1 LRQARDIPLPVLYD
15 CDIRPAPGFRLPHSF
30 FLVVASLLAFA
41 FPAAAQDTVTVGG
54 EKKRAFGTPTAFQNG
69 DTACYVTLKDD
80 RGAAFDELADF
91 DLCAMEKSLK
101 GKRLAL
107 TYKTARVMAA
117 SCQGNPDCKKSET
130 VVLIASA
137 KPAPLTAPAPA
148 APTPAPT
155 PAPIPAKSA
164 QTSFCTPG
172 ETIVFSCRTSPT
184 KLVSVCASKDAAAN
198 KGYLQ
203 YRTGKPDSSDPLDL
217 TLPAAQVPPPQAASG
232 ESVPFAGGG
241 AAWLRVSAKNNI
253 AFVVYT
259 GIGKWGPRG
268 EIQEKAG
275 VTVERDGKSVASLKC
290 TGKPISLLGPD
301 WFEKAGITPK
311 GQDFDLPD

>member
-1 LRQARDIPLPVLYD
+1 MYRLVRKA
-15 CDIRPAPGFRLPHSF
+15 RPALSERVFCVVRATFPLSWAMTSESASAPEFCLSRDLFVSGFFIL
-30 FLVVASLLAFA
+30 LLASA
-41 FPAAAQDTVTVGG
+41 LPAAAQDTVTVGG

-80 RGAAFDELADF
+80 RGATFDELADF
-91 DLCAMEKSLK
+91 DLCSLEKSLK

-137 KPAPLTAPAPA
+137 KPAPLKAQAPA
-148 APTPAPT
+148 APA
-155 PAPIPAKSA
+155 PAKSA
-164 QTSFCTPG
+164 QTSFCTPN

-184 KLVSVCASKDAAAN
+184 KLVSVCASREAAPN

-203 YRTGKPDSSDPLDL
+203 YRTGKPDSSEPLDL
-217 TLPAAQVPPPQAASG
+217 TLPAAQLPPPQAASG
-232 ESVPFAGGG
+232 ESFPLAGGG

-253 AFVVYT
+253 AFVV
-259 GIGKWGPRG
+259 IVQHKR
-268 EIQEKAG
+268 
-275 VTVERDGKSVASLKC
+275 
-290 TGKPISLLGPD
+290 
-301 WFEKAGITPK
+301 
-311 GQDFDLPD
+311 

>member
-1 LRQARDIPLPVLYD
+1 LSPLL
-15 CDIRPAPGFRLPHSF
+15 FRSNLAG
-30 FLVVASLLAFA
+30 LLLLLAA
-41 FPAAAQDTVTVGG
+41 FPAAAQETVTVSG
-54 EKKRAFGTPTAFQNG
+54 EKKRGFGTPTAFRNG

-80 RGAAFDELADF
+80 RGATFDELADF
-91 DLCAMEKSLK
+91 DLCAREKSLK

-137 KPAPLTAPAPA
+137 KPAPLNGPALA
-148 APTPAPT
+148 APTPART
-155 PAPIPAKSA
+155 A
-164 QTSFCTPG
+164 QASFCTPT
-172 ETIVFSCRTSPT
+172 EVIVFSCRTSPI
-184 KLVSVCASKDAAAN
+184 KLVSVCASKDASAS

-203 YRTGKPDSSDPLDL
+203 YRTGKPDSGEPLDL
-217 TLPAAQVPPPQAASG
+217 TLPAAQLPPPQAASG
-232 ESVPFAGGG
+232 ESVPFSGGG
-241 AAWLRVSAKNNI
+241 AAWLRVAAKNNV

-275 VTVERDGKSVASLKC
+275 VAVERDGKSVANLNC

-301 WFEKAGITPK
+301 WFDKAGITAK

>member
-1 LRQARDIPLPVLYD
+1 LSSSFVRSGFLGILFLAALPV
-15 CDIRPAPGFRLPHSF
+15 
-30 FLVVASLLAFA
+30 
-41 FPAAAQDTVTVGG
+41 AAQDTVTVGG
-54 EKKRAFGTPTAFQNG
+54 EKKRTFGTPIAFRNG
-69 DTACYVTLKDD
+69 DTACSVTLKDD
-80 RGAAFDELADF
+80 RGATFDELADF
-91 DLCAMEKSLK
+91 ELCTMEKSLR

-107 TYKTARVMAA
+107 TYTTARVMAA
-117 SCQGNPDCKKSET
+117 SCQGNPDCKKSDT

-137 KPAPLTAPAPA
+137 KPAPLAASPPATPTA
-148 APTPAPT
+148 
-155 PAPIPAKSA
+155 AKSQ
-164 QTSFCTPG
+164 QTSFCTPA
-172 ETIVFSCRTSPT
+172 ETIVFSCRTSAT
-184 KLVSVCASKDAAAN
+184 KLVSVCASKDAGPG

-203 YRTGKPDSSDPLDL
+203 YRTGKPDSSEPLDL
-217 TLPAAQVPPPQAASG
+217 ILPAAHVPPAQAASA
-232 ESVPFAGGG
+232 ESVPFSGGG

-275 VTVERDGKSVASLKC
+275 VTVERDGKSVANLKC

-301 WFEKAGITPK
+301 WFEKAGLTAK

>member
-1 LRQARDIPLPVLYD
+1 MRQARDIPLAVHYD
-15 CDIRPAPGFRLPHSF
+15 CDVRSAPGSCLPHSF
-30 FLVVASLLAFA
+30 FLVVAFLLAFA
-41 FPAAAQDTVTVGG
+41 LPAAAQDTVTVGG

-80 RGAAFDELADF
+80 RGATFDELADF
-91 DLCAMEKSLK
+91 DLCALEKSLK

-137 KPAPLTAPAPA
+137 KPAPLSAPAPA
-148 APTPAPT
+148 APPT
-155 PAPIPAKSA
+155 ARSA
-164 QTSFCTPG
+164 QASFCTPS

-184 KLVSVCASKDAAAN
+184 KLVSVCASKDAAPS

-203 YRTGKPDSSDPLDL
+203 YRTGKPDSGDPLDL
-217 TLPAAQVPPPQAASG
+217 TLPAAHVPPPQAASG
-232 ESVPFAGGG
+232 ESFPLAGGG
-241 AAWLRVSAKNNI
+241 GTWLRVSAKNNI
-253 AFVVYT
+253 AFVVYSA
-259 GIGKWGPRG
+259 IGNWGPRG
-268 EIQEKAG
+268 ETREKAG
-275 VTVERDGKSVASLKC
+275 VSVERDGKTVANLNC
-290 TGKPISLLGPD
+290 TGKPLGLLGPD
-301 WFEKAGITPK
+301 WFAKAGITAK

>member
-1 LRQARDIPLPVLYD
+1 MFRSLFGSGFVAVLVM
-15 CDIRPAPGFRLPHSF
+15 C
-30 FLVVASLLAFA
+30 A
-41 FPAAAQDTVTVGG
+41 FPAASQDTVTVGG
-54 EKKRAFGTPTAFQNG
+54 AKKRAFGTPTAFQNG
-69 DTACYVTLKDD
+69 DTACFITLKDD
-80 RGAAFDELADF
+80 RGVTFDEPADF

-107 TYKTARVMAA
+107 TYKTARVPAA
-117 SCQGNPDCKKSET
+117 SCQGNPDCKKSDT
-130 VVLIASA
+130 IVVSASA
-137 KPAPLTAPAPA
+137 KPAPLAPPA
-148 APTPAPT
+148 VATPT
-155 PAPIPAKSA
+155 PAKSA

-184 KLVSVCASKDAAAN
+184 KLVSVCASKDAAPN

-203 YRTGKPDSSDPLDL
+203 YRTGKPDSSEPLDL

-232 ESVPFAGGG
+232 ETLAFSGGG

-253 AFVVYT
+253 AFVVFT
-259 GIGKWGPRG
+259 GIGNWGPKG
-268 EIQEKAG
+268 ETREKAG
-275 VTVERDGKSVASLKC
+275 VTLERDGKTVANLSC

-301 WFEKAGITPK
+301 WFAKAGITPK

>member
-15 CDIRPAPGFRLPHSF
+15 CDVRPAVGSRLPHSF
-30 FLVVASLLAFA
+30 FLIVAFLLAFA

-80 RGAAFDELADF
+80 RGATFDELADF
-91 DLCAMEKSLK
+91 DLCTMEKSLK

-137 KPAPLTAPAPA
+137 KPAPLTVQTPAPA
-148 APTPAPT
+148 APTP
-155 PAPIPAKSA
+155 IRSA

-172 ETIVFSCRTSPT
+172 ETIVFSCRTGPT
-184 KLVSVCASKDAAAN
+184 KLVSVCASKDAAPT

-259 GIGKWGPRG
+259 GIGNWGPGG
-268 EIQEKAG
+268 EKREKAG
-275 VTVERDGKSVASLKC
+275 VTVERDGKTVATLKC

-301 WFEKAGITPK
+301 WFEKAGITAK

>member
-1 LRQARDIPLPVLYD
+1 MSRSRFVS
-15 CDIRPAPGFRLPHSF
+15 GFTACL
-30 FLVVASLLAFA
+30 LVSAL
-41 FPAAAQDTVTVGG
+41 PAAAQETVTVGG

-80 RGAAFDELADF
+80 RGTTFDELADF
-91 DLCAMEKSLK
+91 DLCAMEKTLK

-137 KPAPLTAPAPA
+137 KPAPLTAQTPAPA
-148 APTPAPT
+148 APTSAPT
-155 PAPIPAKSA
+155 STKSA

-172 ETIVFSCRTSPT
+172 EAIVFSCRTSPT
-184 KLVSVCASKDAAAN
+184 KLVSVCASKDAAPT

-203 YRTGKPDSSDPLDL
+203 YRTGKPDSSEPLDL
-217 TLPAAQVPPPQAASG
+217 TLPATQVPPPQAASG
-232 ESVPFAGGG
+232 ESIPFAGGG

-259 GIGKWGPRG
+259 GIGNWGPGG
-268 EIQEKAG
+268 EKREKAG
-275 VTVERDGKSVASLKC
+275 VTVERDGKTVATLKC

-301 WFEKAGITPK
+301 WFEKAGITAK

>member
-1 LRQARDIPLPVLYD
+1 MSPLL
-15 CDIRPAPGFRLPHSF
+15 FRSNLAG
-30 FLVVASLLAFA
+30 LLLLLAA
-41 FPAAAQDTVTVGG
+41 FPAAAQETVTVGG
-54 EKKRAFGTPTAFQNG
+54 EKKRGFGTPTAFRNG

-80 RGAAFDELADF
+80 RGATFDELADF
-91 DLCAMEKSLK
+91 DLCAREKSLK

-137 KPAPLTAPAPA
+137 KPAPLNGPAPA
-148 APTPAPT
+148 APTPART
-155 PAPIPAKSA
+155 A
-164 QTSFCTPG
+164 QASFCTPT
-172 ETIVFSCRTSPT
+172 EVIVFSCRTSPI
-184 KLVSVCASKDAAAN
+184 KLVSVCASRDASAS

-203 YRTGKPDSSDPLDL
+203 YRTGKPDSGEPLDL
-217 TLPAAQVPPPQAASG
+217 TLPAAQLPPPQAASG
-232 ESVPFAGGG
+232 ESVPFSGGG
-241 AAWLRVSAKNNI
+241 AAWLRVAAKNNV

-275 VTVERDGKSVASLKC
+275 VAVERDGKSVANLNC

-301 WFEKAGITPK
+301 WFDKAGITAK

>member
-1 LRQARDIPLPVLYD
+1 MSPLL
-15 CDIRPAPGFRLPHSF
+15 FRSNLAG
-30 FLVVASLLAFA
+30 LLLLLAA
-41 FPAAAQDTVTVGG
+41 FPAAAQETVTVSG
-54 EKKRAFGTPTAFQNG
+54 EKKRGFGTPTAFRNG

-80 RGAAFDELADF
+80 RGATFDELADF
-91 DLCAMEKSLK
+91 DLCAREKSLK

-137 KPAPLTAPAPA
+137 KPAPLNGPALA
-148 APTPAPT
+148 APTPART
-155 PAPIPAKSA
+155 A
-164 QTSFCTPG
+164 QASFCTPT
-172 ETIVFSCRTSPT
+172 EVIVFSCRTSPI
-184 KLVSVCASKDAAAN
+184 KLVSVCASKDASAS

-203 YRTGKPDSSDPLDL
+203 YRTGKPDSGEPLDL
-217 TLPAAQVPPPQAASG
+217 TLPAAQLPPPQAASG
-232 ESVPFAGGG
+232 ESVPFSGGG
-241 AAWLRVSAKNNI
+241 AAWLRVAAKNNV

-275 VTVERDGKSVASLKC
+275 VAVERDGKSVANLNC
-290 TGKPISLLGPD
+290 TGKPISLLGSD
-301 WFEKAGITPK
+301 WFDKAGITAK

>member
-1 LRQARDIPLPVLYD
+1 MSPLL
-15 CDIRPAPGFRLPHSF
+15 FRSNLAG
-30 FLVVASLLAFA
+30 LLLLLAA
-41 FPAAAQDTVTVGG
+41 FPAAAQETVTVSG
-54 EKKRAFGTPTAFQNG
+54 EKKRGFGTPTAFRNG

-80 RGAAFDELADF
+80 RGATFDELADF
-91 DLCAMEKSLK
+91 DLCAREKSLK

-137 KPAPLTAPAPA
+137 KPAPLNGPALA
-148 APTPAPT
+148 APTPART
-155 PAPIPAKSA
+155 A
-164 QTSFCTPG
+164 QASFCTPT
-172 ETIVFSCRTSPT
+172 EVIVFSCRTSPI
-184 KLVSVCASKDAAAN
+184 KLVSVCASKDASAS

-203 YRTGKPDSSDPLDL
+203 YRTGKPDSGEPLDL
-217 TLPAAQVPPPQAASG
+217 TLPAAQLPPPQAASG
-232 ESVPFAGGG
+232 ESVPFSGGG
-241 AAWLRVSAKNNI
+241 AAWLRVAAKNNV

-275 VTVERDGKSVASLKC
+275 VAVERDGKSVANLNC

-301 WFEKAGITPK
+301 WFDKAGITAK

>member
-1 LRQARDIPLPVLYD
+1 MSPLL
-15 CDIRPAPGFRLPHSF
+15 FRSNLAG
-30 FLVVASLLAFA
+30 LLLLLAA
-41 FPAAAQDTVTVGG
+41 FPAAAQETVTVGG
-54 EKKRAFGTPTAFQNG
+54 EKKRGFGTPTAFRNG

-80 RGAAFDELADF
+80 RGATFDELADF
-91 DLCAMEKSLK
+91 DLCAREKSLK

-137 KPAPLTAPAPA
+137 KPAPLNGPALA
-148 APTPAPT
+148 APTPART
-155 PAPIPAKSA
+155 A
-164 QTSFCTPG
+164 QASFCTPT
-172 ETIVFSCRTSPT
+172 EVIVFSCRTSPI
-184 KLVSVCASKDAAAN
+184 KLVSVCASRDASAS

-203 YRTGKPDSSDPLDL
+203 YRTGKPDSGEPLDL
-217 TLPAAQVPPPQAASG
+217 TLPAAQLPPPQAASG
-232 ESVPFAGGG
+232 ESVPFSGGG
-241 AAWLRVSAKNNI
+241 AAWLRVAAKNNV

-275 VTVERDGKSVASLKC
+275 VAVERDGKSVANLNC
-290 TGKPISLLGPD
+290 TGKPISLLGSD
-301 WFEKAGITPK
+301 WFDKAGITAK

>member
-1 LRQARDIPLPVLYD
+1 MTSASASASGSRLLRSLFGSGLVA
-15 CDIRPAPGFRLPHSF
+15 
-30 FLVVASLLAFA
+30 FLLVSAL
-41 FPAAAQDTVTVGG
+41 PAAAQDTVTVGG

-80 RGAAFDELADF
+80 RGATFDELADF
-91 DLCAMEKSLK
+91 DLCTQEKSLK

-148 APTPAPT
+148 APTPA
-155 PAPIPAKSA
+155 KSA
-164 QTSFCTPG
+164 QTSFCTPN

-184 KLVSVCASKDAAAN
+184 KLVSVCASKDAAPT

-203 YRTGKPDSSDPLDL
+203 YRTGKPDSNEPLDL

-232 ESVPFAGGG
+232 ESFPLAGGG
-241 AAWLRVSAKNNI
+241 GTWLRVSAKNSI

-259 GIGKWGPRG
+259 AIGNWGPRG
-268 EIQEKAG
+268 ETREKAG
-275 VTVERDGKSVASLKC
+275 VSVERDGKVVANLKC
-290 TGKPISLLGPD
+290 AGKPLGLLGPD
-301 WFEKAGITPK
+301 WFAKAGITAK

>member
-1 LRQARDIPLPVLYD
+1 MSRSRFVS
-15 CDIRPAPGFRLPHSF
+15 GFAACL
-30 FLVVASLLAFA
+30 LVSAL
-41 FPAAAQDTVTVGG
+41 PAAAQDTVTVGG
-54 EKKRAFGTPTAFQNG
+54 EKKRAFGTPTEFQNG
-69 DTACYVTLKDD
+69 DAACYVTLKDD
-80 RGAAFDELADF
+80 RGATFEELADF

-137 KPAPLTAPAPA
+137 KPAPLTAQTPAPA
-148 APTPAPT
+148 APTPPPT
-155 PAPIPAKSA
+155 PAKSA

-184 KLVSVCASKDAAAN
+184 KLVSVCASKDAAATR
-198 KGYLQ
+198 GYLQ

-217 TLPAAQVPPPQAASG
+217 ILPAAKVPPPQAASG
-232 ESVPFAGGG
+232 ESLAFSGGG
-241 AAWLRVSAKNNI
+241 AAWLRIAAKNNI

-301 WFEKAGITPK
+301 WYEKVGITPK

>member
-1 LRQARDIPLPVLYD
+1 MSPLL
-15 CDIRPAPGFRLPHSF
+15 FRSNL
-30 FLVVASLLAFA
+30 AGLLLLLTA
-41 FPAAAQDTVTVGG
+41 FPAAAQETVTVGG
-54 EKKRAFGTPTAFQNG
+54 EKKRGVGTPTAFRNG

-80 RGAAFDELADF
+80 RGATFDELADF
-91 DLCAMEKSLK
+91 DLCAREKSLK

-137 KPAPLTAPAPA
+137 KPAPLNGPALA
-148 APTPAPT
+148 APTPART
-155 PAPIPAKSA
+155 A
-164 QTSFCTPG
+164 QASFCTPT
-172 ETIVFSCRTSPT
+172 EVIVFSCRTSPI
-184 KLVSVCASKDAAAN
+184 KLVSVCASRDASAS

-203 YRTGKPDSSDPLDL
+203 YRTGKPDSGEPLDL
-217 TLPAAQVPPPQAASG
+217 TLPAAQLPPPQAASG
-232 ESVPFAGGG
+232 ESVPFSGGG
-241 AAWLRVSAKNNI
+241 AAWLRVAAKNNV

-275 VTVERDGKSVASLKC
+275 VAVERDGKSVANLNC

-301 WFEKAGITPK
+301 WFDKAGITAK

>member
-1 LRQARDIPLPVLYD
+1 M
-15 CDIRPAPGFRLPHSF
+15 PHSF
-30 FLVVASLLAFA
+30 LLAVVLLLAFGL
-41 FPAAAQDTVTVGG
+41 PAAAQDTVTVGG

-91 DLCAMEKSLK
+91 DLCALEKSLK

-148 APTPAPT
+148 APTPA
-155 PAPIPAKSA
+155 KST
-164 QTSFCTPG
+164 QTSFCTPS
-172 ETIVFSCRTSPT
+172 ETIVFSCRTSST
-184 KLVSVCASKDAAAN
+184 KLVSVCASKDAAPN

-203 YRTGKPDSSDPLDL
+203 YRTGKPDSTDPLDL

-232 ESVPFAGGG
+232 EAFPLAGGG
-241 AAWLRVSAKNNI
+241 GTWLRVSARNNI
-253 AFVVYT
+253 AFVVYSA
-259 GIGKWGPRG
+259 IGNWGPRG
-268 EIQEKAG
+268 EDREKAG
-275 VTVERDGKSVASLKC
+275 VTVERDGKTVATLKC
-290 TGKPISLLGPD
+290 TGKPLGLLGPD
-301 WFEKAGITPK
+301 WFAKAGITSK

>member
-1 LRQARDIPLPVLYD
+1 MSRSFFVT
-15 CDIRPAPGFRLPHSF
+15 GFVGF
-30 FLVVASLLAFA
+30 FLVSPL
-41 FPAAAQDTVTVGG
+41 PAAAQDTVTVGG

-80 RGAAFDELADF
+80 RGASFDELADF
-91 DLCAMEKSLK
+91 DLCTMEKSLK

-137 KPAPLTAPAPA
+137 KPAPLTAPAPPPAPA
-148 APTPAPT
+148 APT
-155 PAPIPAKSA
+155 PAKSA
-164 QTSFCTPG
+164 QTSFCTPT

-184 KLVSVCASKDAAAN
+184 KLVSVCASKDAGPN

-203 YRTGKPDSSDPLDL
+203 YRTGKPDSSEPLDL
-217 TLPAAQVPPPQAASG
+217 TLPAAQIPPPQAASG
-232 ESVPFAGGG
+232 EAFPLAGGG
-241 AAWLRVSAKNNI
+241 GTWLRVSAKNNI
-253 AFVVYT
+253 AFVVYSA
-259 GIGKWGPRG
+259 IGNWGPRG
-268 EIQEKAG
+268 ETREKAG
-275 VTVERDGKSVASLKC
+275 VSVERDGKTVANLKC
-290 TGKPISLLGPD
+290 TGKPLGLLGPD
-301 WFEKAGITPK
+301 WFSKVGITAK

>member
-1 LRQARDIPLPVLYD
+1 MRQARDISLAVHYD
-15 CDIRPAPGFRLPHSF
+15 CDIRSAPGSCLPHSF
-30 FLVVASLLAFA
+30 FLVVAFLLAFA
-41 FPAAAQDTVTVGG
+41 LPAAAQDTVTVGG
-54 EKKRAFGTPTAFQNG
+54 EKKRAFGTPTEFQNG

-80 RGAAFDELADF
+80 RGATFDELADF

-117 SCQGNPDCKKSET
+117 SCQGDPDCKKSET

-137 KPAPLTAPAPA
+137 KPAPLTAPARA
-148 APTPAPT
+148 AQTPAQT
-155 PAPIPAKSA
+155 PAKSA

-217 TLPAAQVPPPQAASG
+217 ILPAAKVPPPQAATG
-232 ESVPFAGGG
+232 ESLAFSGGG
-241 AAWLRVSAKNNI
+241 AAWLRIAAKNNI

-301 WFEKAGITPK
+301 WFEKAGITAR